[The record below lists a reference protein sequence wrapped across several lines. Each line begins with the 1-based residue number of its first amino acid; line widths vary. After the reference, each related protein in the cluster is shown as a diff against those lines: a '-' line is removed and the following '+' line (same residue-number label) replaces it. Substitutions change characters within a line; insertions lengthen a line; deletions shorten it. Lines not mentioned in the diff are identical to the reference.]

1 MITLFTILM
10 IAFMFGAIKFAINL
24 SWNLLKVIF
33 VIFII
38 PAALIGLFVSVLSK
52 LALPALVVIGI
63 IMLIKELNSDSGH
76 AADEV

>member
-1 MITLFTILM
+1 MITLFSILM
-10 IAFMFGAIKFAINL
+10 IVFMFGAVKFAIKL
-24 SWNLLKVIF
+24 SWNLIKVIF

-52 LALPALVVIGI
+52 LAIPALVVIGM
-63 IMLIKELNSDSGH
+63 IMLIKELTNDSES